1 MTAYE
6 LVFADSAKKDLDRLH
21 AFAADI
27 DLDMAERALTTI
39 ASALQIL
46 CLHPYTCRK
55 AQNAEFGAG
64 LRELII
70 DFGNSG
76 YLVLFEIIGN
86 ETVLVLAAR
95 HQRESDY
102 H

>member
-1 MTAYE
+1 MVYE
-6 LVFADSAKKDLDRLH
+6 LIFADSAKKDLNRLH

-27 DLDMAERALTTI
+27 DPEMGERALASI

-46 CLHPYTCRK
+46 TRHPYACRK
-55 AQNAEFGAG
+55 AHNAEFGSG

-70 DFGNSG
+70 DFGSSG
-76 YLVLFEIIGN
+76 YLVLFEILGN